1 MTELGIQ
8 LSCPIP
14 VITPRWGFAQ
24 TFVIST
30 AVELSLFTHIANGC
44 TIVERVAES
53 AGCDERATRMLLDA
67 VVSLD
72 LLKKDADGSY
82 ALTLEAEA
90 YLVEGSPFYLGG
102 MMGRVE
108 DVIKS
113 WANLTECVKTGK
125 PVLAVE
131 GREHGAEFFKQVV
144 ISLMPVHHPGAL
156 AAADALG
163 IGSTWMGV
171 RALDVGAGSGIWGIA
186 VAQRDP
192 TAHVT
197 AFDWEPVL
205 EVTKECV
212 EQFGVA
218 AQFDFRPGDM
228 REDDF
233 APEQFDLVLLGHV
246 CHSEGEEHS
255 RALLA
260 KAFVCLKPG
269 GKLVIAEY
277 VPDDNRAGPIM
288 PLIFAVNML
297 VFTAAGDTF
306 TFAEYAKWLKE
317 TGFTA
322 VESIEAPAPSPL
334 IVATR

>member
-44 TIVERVAES
+44 TTVERVAES

-90 YLVEGSPFYLGG
+90 YL
-102 MMGRVE
+102 
-108 DVIKS
+108 
-113 WANLTECVKTGK
+113 
-125 PVLAVE
+125 VE

-233 APEQFDLVLLGHV
+233 APEQFDLVLLGYV

-260 KAFVCLKPG
+260 KAFVCLK
-269 GKLVIAEY
+269 
-277 VPDDNRAGPIM
+277 PDDNRAGPIM

-306 TFAEYAKWLKE
+306 TFAEHAKWLKE